1 FPHFHRRDDHEQYMK
16 TSPKETSEDAR
27 IKHPLQAHSWI
38 GKDFCPLVEGEGKPG
53 PGVRFA
59 GLRIH

>member
-1 FPHFHRRDDHEQYMK
+1 PHFHRRDDHEQYMK

-38 GKDFCPLVEGEGKPG
+38 GKDSLTLVQRKMSLSEE
-53 PGVRFA
+53 VDSNAR
-59 GLRIH
+59 